1 MLSHQPLSEL
11 FLVGP
16 MQSQQFGQRL
26 RQHIWGHQGLRAKNT
41 KPTQHA
47 IYICVVTVI
56 IYICIA
62 ALDYITLMAPRLIGA
77 RGSALEFYI
86 RINLL
91 SRLVHI
97 VFSWLLQSLRLCT
110 YVQICSYTTCSA
122 CLHMHVWRDGASAA
136 ASNGSTCGLHH
147 GKPTFDTT

>member
-47 IYICVVTVI
+47 IYIYMCGSCNY
-56 IYICIA
+56 IY
-62 ALDYITLMAPRLIGA
+62 M
-77 RGSALEFYI
+77 
-86 RINLL
+86 
-91 SRLVHI
+91 H
-97 VFSWLLQSLRLCT
+97 
-110 YVQICSYTTCSA
+110 CSF
-122 CLHMHVWRDGASAA
+122 
-136 ASNGSTCGLHH
+136 GLHH
-147 GKPTFDTT
+147 FDGTQVDRRKRKRVRILYSHKSPFETRSHSFFMTPTKSSSLYVCTNL